1 MEAHKQHTG
10 HAQPSQSG
18 HAISSPGV
26 ANGQPYGKLA
36 IMGVL
41 SFISM
46 YVLMYSMVDQFAN
59 VIPSVN
65 QLYMAGLMTMP
76 MIIIEVLLM
85 SAMYMDKRRNAIIIA
100 VSAVALVGFFLFI
113 RQQTAVSDRQFVKSM
128 IPHHAAAILM
138 AKQADLKDPEL
149 IRLKDE
155 IITAQENEIKQMKDK
170 LAELDKK

>member
-1 MEAHKQHTG
+1 METHKQHTG

-18 HAISSPGV
+18 HAMSNHGA

-36 IMGVL
+36 IMVVL

-46 YVLMYSMVDQFAN
+46 YVLMYSMVDRFAN
-59 VIPSVN
+59 VIPNVN
-65 QLYMAGLMTMP
+65 QFYMAGLMTMP

-100 VSAVALVGFFLFI
+100 VSAVALVGFFLSI

-138 AKQADLKDPEL
+138 AKEADLKDPEL

-170 LAELDKK
+170 LAELDKE